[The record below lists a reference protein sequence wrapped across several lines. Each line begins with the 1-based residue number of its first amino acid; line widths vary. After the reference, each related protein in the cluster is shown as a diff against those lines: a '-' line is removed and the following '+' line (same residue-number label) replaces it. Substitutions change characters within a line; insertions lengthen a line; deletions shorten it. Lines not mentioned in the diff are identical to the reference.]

1 MSSFRV
7 THKSI
12 GMKALQNLQ
21 GNLNSLGDI
30 QQRLSSGREI
40 SRPSDN
46 PGGSAMTMRLSSQIR
61 SVEQYTRN
69 ASDGEGWL
77 GTIDKTLNSSLD
89 VLNRVQDLTLE
100 GLSSGSASADGARE
114 AIASEVNS
122 LRDHMLQLANT
133 KYLDRPVFGGTT
145 INTLAFDPTTG
156 AYLGD
161 NNPVVRTVGD
171 DVNVRVDADGQAV
184 FGTGGANVFDILSD
198 IAADV
203 VNDPTQLN
211 THLERLQKATRT
223 ITTQVADVGARH
235 NRIERMH
242 QNNDDRLLSMNSS
255 LSEVRDV
262 DLPATIVQL
271 QMQEAAYQAALG
283 ATQRIIQPSLVSFMR

>member
-1 MSSFRV
+1 MSNLRV

-12 GMKALQNLQ
+12 GIKALQNLQ
-21 GNLNSLGDI
+21 TNLTSLGNI

-46 PGGSAMTMRLSSQIR
+46 PGGGAMTMQLSSQIR
-61 SVEQYTRN
+61 TVEQYARN

-77 GTIDKTLNSSLD
+77 GTIDKALTSGLD
-89 VLNRVQDLTLE
+89 VLNRAQELTLE
-100 GLSSGSASADGARE
+100 GMSNGSASADGARE
-114 AIASEVNS
+114 AIASEITT
-122 LRDHMLQLANT
+122 LRDHMLQVANT

-145 INTLAFDPTTG
+145 TSPRAFDPTSG

-161 NNPVVRTVGD
+161 NNPVMRTVGD
-171 DVNVRVDADGQAV
+171 DVNVRVDANGPTV
-184 FGTGGANVFDILSD
+184 FGTGASDVFSILAD
-198 IAADV
+198 IATDV
-203 VNDPTQLN
+203 VSNPTALN
-211 THLERLQKATRT
+211 GHLQRLQDATAT

-242 QNNDDRLLSMNSS
+242 QNSSDRVLSLSSS

-262 DLPATIVQL
+262 DLPATIVQM
-271 QMQEAAYQAALG
+271 QMQESAYQAALG
-283 ATQRIIQPSLVSFMR
+283 ATQKIIQPSLVSFLR